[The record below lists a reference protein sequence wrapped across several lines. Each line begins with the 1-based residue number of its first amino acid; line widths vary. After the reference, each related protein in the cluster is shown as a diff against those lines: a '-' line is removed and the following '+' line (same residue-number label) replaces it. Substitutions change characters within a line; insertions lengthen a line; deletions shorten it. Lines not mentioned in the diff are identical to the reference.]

1 MGRIRGN
8 RECFPEVSVC
18 ARRTCRYDDA
28 FLVGV
33 RRQPRSSWLS
43 NPVCP
48 PLVDV
53 IGNCQLPCGI
63 GDVVLRSITCP
74 LRFDKHQFPPGF
86 EAITP
91 ANDEA
96 AHWWGKPVPYVLVAL
111 CVEVAWRLSADYW
124 GLGLATEGSRE
135 IVRYAFEIIGLDALV
150 SFTVPSNLRSRRVM
164 DKLGMTHNPADDF
177 DHPKLPAGHPLRRHV
192 LYRRS
197 AQNLNKAHH
206 GRSGDGYLM

>member
-96 AHWWGKPVPYVLVAL
+96 AHWWGETCTICACCTLRRGCMAIIG
-111 CVEVAWRLSADYW
+111 RLLGSGTGNRRFARDSTLRIRNHW
-124 GLGLATEGSRE
+124 ARRLGLF
-135 IVRYAFEIIGLDALV
+135 Y
-150 SFTVPSNLRSRRVM
+150 RS
-164 DKLGMTHNPADDF
+164 
-177 DHPKLPAGHPLRRHV
+177 
-192 LYRRS
+192 
-197 AQNLNKAHH
+197 
-206 GRSGDGYLM
+206 